1 MNTLSIIIP
10 TLSNTKGLKKL
21 LLYLNRFP
29 YQIIFVDNQP
39 NDDKKQWIKKLKNDH
54 LVYLPQPKNQGF
66 AKAINLGVKE
76 AIGEWLL
83 ILNDDIN
90 FEIQNSKFKIQ
101 NPKGTPS
108 GLKIKNFKD
117 PFLELIR
124 FARKNNLIAVSPILI
139 NPKGKIENLGYQVLP
154 YGKIKLIN
162 EFNFENLKFGNWK
175 LFGNWN
181 LEIGN
186 CPLDGLT
193 AACLLIKKSFFEEV
207 GGFDERFFAYLE
219 DVDLFLTLKEK
230 GYRFFIHPQMV
241 VIHHHLTTGKT
252 LGWIKNWLDFKNWI
266 LLIIK
271 HPKKFKWNHQLF
283 IERLKN
289 LWGIIK
295 TVFIQRQALK

>member
-29 YQIIFVDNQP
+29 YQIIVVDNQP
-39 NDDKKQWIKKLKNDH
+39 NEEKKQWIKKLKNDH

-66 AKAINLGVKE
+66 AKAINLGVEK
-76 AIGEWLL
+76 ARGEWLL
-83 ILNDDIN
+83 FLNDDIQ
-90 FEIQNSKFKIQ
+90 FQVKKLKLKIQ
-101 NPKGTPS
+101 NFE
-108 GLKIKNFKD
+108 N

-124 FARKNNLIAVSPILI
+124 FAKKNNLIAVSPILI
-139 NPKGKIENLGYQVLP
+139 NPDGSIENFGYQVLP
-154 YGKIKLIN
+154 YGKI
-162 EFNFENLKFGNWK
+162 NLVKQ
-175 LFGNWN
+175 
-181 LEIGN
+181 LEDLNVEG
-186 CPLDGLT
+186 LDGLT
-193 AACLLIKKSFFEEV
+193 AACLLMKKSIFKKL

-219 DVDLFLTLKEK
+219 DVDIFLTLKEK
-230 GYRFFIHPQMV
+230 GYRFGLHQDFFVLHEHMK
-241 VIHHHLTTGKT
+241 TGKT
-252 LGWIKNWLDFKNWI
+252 LGWFKNWLDFKNWI

-295 TVFIQRQALK
+295 TVFIQKQSLK